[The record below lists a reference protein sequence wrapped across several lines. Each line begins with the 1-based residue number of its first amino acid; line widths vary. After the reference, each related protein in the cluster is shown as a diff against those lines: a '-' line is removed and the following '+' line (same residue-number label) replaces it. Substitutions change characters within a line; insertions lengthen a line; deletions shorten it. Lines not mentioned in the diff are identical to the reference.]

1 MILRLLLCL
10 CPPVALS
17 AIGQNPP
24 ALSSAPVRVST
35 EVVNVRAIVRDRSGR
50 LVRNLTQDDFEITE
64 DNVPQQAGY
73 FSREADAPLRLG
85 ILIDTSLSQKR
96 VLPVEKREAQSF
108 IGEVMRAGDQAFA
121 LHFDRKV
128 QLVQELTGDR
138 ERISRA
144 IEGIAGWARSTHL
157 YDAVGAASDLMKPVG
172 GRKVL
177 VLFTDGYDAG
187 SHASLTSALHQAE
200 ESDVIIYSI
209 AVADSVSYILP
220 FYALRA
226 DRTLR
231 KLSDDTGGRVIR
243 INRRH
248 DMASALREVAEE
260 LRAHYLLGYSPS
272 NKRRDSSFRRIRV
285 RPRNGNYRV
294 QTRRGY
300 YAPSE

>member
-1 MILRLLLCL
+1 
-10 CPPVALS
+10 
-17 AIGQNPP
+17 
-24 ALSSAPVRVST
+24 
-35 EVVNVRAIVRDRSGR
+35 VVNVRAIVRDRSGR
-50 LVRNLTQDDFEITE
+50 LVPNLTRDDFEITE
-64 DNVPQQAGY
+64 DRVPQQVGY
-73 FSREADAPLRLG
+73 FSREADTPLRLG
-85 ILIDTSLSQKR
+85 ILIDTSSSQR
-96 VLPVEKREAQSF
+96 RLLPVEKREARSF
-108 IGEVMRAGDQAFA
+108 AGEVMRAGDQAFV

-128 QLVQELTGDR
+128 QLLQDLTGDR
-138 ERISRA
+138 EQISRA
-144 IEGIAGWARSTHL
+144 IEGIDRTARSTHL
-157 YDAVGAASDLMKPVG
+157 YDAVGASSNLMKAVD

-177 VLFTDGYDAG
+177 VLFTDGYDTR
-187 SHASLTSALHQAE
+187 SHSSLTSALHQAE

-209 AVADSVSYILP
+209 AVADPMSYVLP
-220 FYALRA
+220 WYALRA

-260 LRAHYLLGYSPS
+260 LRAQYLLGYSPS
-272 NKRRDSSFRRIRV
+272 NKRHDGSFRRIQV